1 MPREGALLRLAA
13 AIASAETR
21 PYTCC
26 LALLLV
32 VTFSPLKALGAGGG
46 ILLVASGFLLS
57 DFVRS
62 AFRILVSFAAFVALS
77 LLHHLL
83 EPSSTVLGTALFV
96 VTYSQFALLLL
107 RPTVPLTVHDRRGII
122 SLLTVVSWTQGSL
135 GILQA
140 VTRRIPSG
148 SFDSSNGDAVS
159 GTIGLCTSETRGSNV
174 FFAIAIL
181 STSLLILALAPH
193 LKGLVRALPGFV
205 AFVFAAVLHLQLV
218 AAVAAL
224 VAIIL
229 MLALR
234 LSRSKKVTRMDLLAP
249 GTMVLVMAFGMV
261 VTPGNYGDYDT
272 YVVSEVESLLVD
284 DAGNAAPEQT
294 TPSDRFRNHKLKMAV
309 RTLLELPEISP
320 HQPLLGVG
328 AGQFNSRAAL
338 IATGS
343 YLEGLSMP
351 SSWSG
356 ISQSSQELFFPLYD
370 SGIPSWAGSA
380 WFPYFSIQSLYAEL
394 GILGLALAGTAIA
407 RVSRRLLRIRQP
419 GNGAPALIGLAWFLF
434 GIGFY
439 QNYWEWTQAIVLPL
453 FLLWLAVHR
462 SDEFLPRCDR
472 VTKPNDAT

>member
-1 MPREGALLRLAA
+1 
-13 AIASAETR
+13 
-21 PYTCC
+21 
-26 LALLLV
+26 V
-32 VTFSPLKALGAGGG
+32 VTFSPLKVLGAGGG

-62 AFRILVSFAAFVALS
+62 TFRILILFATYAALS
-77 LLHHLL
+77 LLHHLF

-96 VTYSQFALLLL
+96 VSYSQFALLLL
-107 RPTVPLTVHDRRGII
+107 RPTVILTDRDRRGMIN
-122 SLLTVVSWTQGSL
+122 LLTVASWTQGSL

-140 VTRRIPSG
+140 VTGRLVTG
-148 SFDSSNGDAVS
+148 TFDGSNGDVVS
-159 GTIGLCTSETRGSNV
+159 GTIGLYTSEPRGSNV

-205 AFVFAAVLHLQLV
+205 AFVVASVLHLQLV

-234 LSRSKKVTRMDLLAP
+234 FSPSKKVTRMDLLAP
-249 GTMVLVMAFGMV
+249 GTMVLVMAIGTV
-261 VTPGNYGDYDT
+261 VTPSNYGNYDN
-272 YVVSEVESLLVD
+272 YVVSEVESLLVN
-284 DAGNAAPEQT
+284 DAGDAVPEQTVPEQTVPEQTVPEQTVPEQT

-320 HQPLLGVG
+320 YQPLLGVG

-351 SSWSG
+351 TSWSG

-394 GILGLALAGTAIA
+394 GILGVALAGTAIA
-407 RVSRRLLRIRQP
+407 RASRKLLRIHQP
-419 GNGAPALIGLAWFLF
+419 GNGVPALIGLAWFLF

-439 QNYWEWTQAIVLPL
+439 ENYWEWTQGIVLPL
-453 FLLWLAVHR
+453 FLLWVAVNR
-462 SDEFLPRCDR
+462 SDEFFLKCDR